1 MRNDQ
6 QSIETSLDALTSHV
20 HVGNNLVEPTE
31 ILSQMT
37 MYFSTIVDKA
47 NKLQQNTLIIYAG
60 RYSRITYKR

>member
-1 MRNDQ
+1 MCNDQ
-6 QSIETSLDALTSHV
+6 QSIETSLHALTSHV
-20 HVGNNLVEPTE
+20 HVGNNLVELME

-60 RYSRITYKR
+60 